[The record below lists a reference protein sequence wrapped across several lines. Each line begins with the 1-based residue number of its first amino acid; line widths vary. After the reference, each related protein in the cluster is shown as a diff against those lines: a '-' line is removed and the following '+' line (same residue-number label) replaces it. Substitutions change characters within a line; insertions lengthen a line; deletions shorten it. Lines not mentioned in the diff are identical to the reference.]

1 MNNHNIGGLTK
12 KEIEKRIKE
21 GKVNY
26 DTEIKTLTIKDIIYK
41 NIFTLFNFLNLVI
54 AFFIFMVG
62 SYKNLLF
69 LGIVFCNT
77 IISIIQ
83 EIHAKRT
90 IDKLNLIE
98 LKKANVIRD
107 GKIKEISIYDL
118 VIDDVVEYKIGNQVV
133 TDSVVLDGVVEVDES
148 FITGEANHIIKQ
160 SGDIITSGSFIVSGN
175 CLSKVIHVGL
185 ENYTAKITHD
195 AKYIKKVKSVIVN
208 TLKKIIKII
217 SFVIIPLGIIL
228 FIRQYLETSFNE
240 AIISTS
246 AAIIS
251 MIPEGLVLLS
261 STVFFISAMRLA
273 KEKVLV
279 QDLYCSEDLSR
290 VDTICFDKTG
300 TITTGNLKLIDVK
313 IIDKKYDVENIL
325 SAIANTFNGDNK
337 TIDAIYKKYNN
348 KKYTVDNKV
357 PFSSLRKY
365 SGIHI
370 ENIGTFIMGAKEV
383 LCNNSYNDI
392 FEEYKDYRV
401 LALMH
406 SKDDFKQ
413 FDLPK
418 DRNLIA
424 IIVLEDEIRSDS
436 EKVLRYI
443 KKEGLDIKI
452 ITGDSINSTKS
463 ILKNFDLEL
472 NIISLDKEI
481 SEEEILNNNVFCR
494 VSPFQK
500 LDIIKVLKQ
509 NGKKVAFMG
518 DGVND
523 VLALKESDC
532 SISIKN
538 GSDAARNVSKLILM
552 NNDFASIPKII
563 KEGRRVVNNLER
575 SASLFLT
582 KTTYATLLAILFLFI
597 QMRYPFVPIQLSLIS
612 SLTIGIPAF
621 ILSLE
626 KNKDRIKG
634 EFFINVIAK
643 SIPSAVTIVFDVI
656 IVSIV
661 SYVFKL
667 DFAYR
672 STMTLMMVAF
682 TSFILLFKVC
692 YPFSKLRLLLFS
704 TMVSIF
710 VICFIFFRS
719 FFDLVLLSPYMILLL
734 LSLFLLDIA
743 IFTELSDFFDKKL
756 EKHNDRIIKQLRKD
770 RTKFRKRT

>member
-1 MNNHNIGGLTK
+1 MQYNHNINGLTK
-12 KEIEKRIKE
+12 KEVAKRIKE

-41 NIFTLFNFLNLVI
+41 NIFTLFNFLNLII

-107 GKIKEISIYDL
+107 GKIKEISIYDI
-118 VIDDVVEYKIGNQVV
+118 VTDDILEYKIGNQVV
-133 TDSVVLDGVVEVDES
+133 TDSIILDGVVEVDES

-160 SGDIITSGSFIVSGN
+160 KGDILTSGSFIVSGN
-175 CLSKVIHVGL
+175 CLSKVVHVGL

-195 AKYIKKVKSVIVN
+195 AKYIKEIKSVIVN

-217 SFVIIPLGIIL
+217 SFIIIPLGIIL
-228 FIRQYLETSFNE
+228 FTKQYIAEGFNS
-240 AIISTS
+240 AVISTS

-273 KEKVLV
+273 KNKVLV

-300 TITTGNLKLIDVK
+300 TITTGNVRLVDVK
-313 IIDKKYDVENIL
+313 IIDKKYDIKGIL
-325 SAIANTFNGDNK
+325 SSFANTFKGDNK
-337 TIDAIYKKYNN
+337 TIDAIYKEYNKEKYI
-348 KKYTVDNKV
+348 VDNKV

-370 ENIGTFIMGAKEV
+370 KNKGSFIMGAKEV
-383 LCNNSYNDI
+383 LCNKNYNEI

-401 LALMH
+401 LALMY
-406 SKDDFKQ
+406 SANDFKE
-413 FDLPK
+413 FELPK

-424 IIVLEDEIRSDS
+424 IIVLEDEIRTNS
-436 EKVLRYI
+436 KRVLDYI

-463 ILKNFDLEL
+463 ILKNFDLDL
-472 NIISLDKEI
+472 NMISLDKEI

-494 VSPFQK
+494 ISPFQK
-500 LDIIKVLKQ
+500 LDIIKVLKK

-734 LSLFLLDIA
+734 LVYSYLISQYL
-743 IFTELSDFFDKKL
+743 
-756 EKHNDRIIKQLRKD
+756 
-770 RTKFRKRT
+770 